1 MINKLWEAVGGR
13 KMLLAYIATVALF
26 TGRATFQEWIA
37 AVGLFVIGNAA
48 EHWSKSKNH
57 TQNKPQIQQRTGY
70 QPLNPLLTDPPQS
83 GSGVP

>member
-48 EHWSKSKNH
+48 EHFAKRNNH
-57 TQNKPQIQQRTGY
+57 
-70 QPLNPLLTDPPQS
+70 QPIPPA
-83 GSGVP
+83 